1 MVNLSHFYS
10 GQAKHYSLL
19 IASSWLIKVLPANIC
34 TTSAQRFLRWVS
46 IVQMLYKCFVFNP
59 LTAKLF
65 NLNFHPLEVVS
76 R

>member
-1 MVNLSHFYS
+1 MSHYTCIIILSL
-10 GQAKHYSLL
+10 HYVIILL
-19 IASSWLIKVLPANIC
+19 FVIGHYKYFNSS
-34 TTSAQRFLRWVS
+34 SAGIDFTRQILT
-46 IVQMLYKCFVFNP
+46 FNP

>member
-1 MVNLSHFYS
+1 MSGGFLTADLALAWPLAGLTTTGINYAVLGLSNTKYHCYLS
-10 GQAKHYSLL
+10 PRTPL
-19 IASSWLIKVLPANIC
+19 
-34 TTSAQRFLRWVS
+34 T
-46 IVQMLYKCFVFNP
+46 FNP